1 MGGQE
6 GQKFEC
12 NDKHIDIQN
21 RLRESR
27 TEGFT
32 RLPPSQHNNCAVLQ
46 YHIVRAV
53 QIQRESRIAPIT
65 QKRENSRRNGKI
77 QVRA

>member
-1 MGGQE
+1 MGDQT

-27 TEGFT
+27 GNSFT
-32 RLPPSQHNNCAVLQ
+32 RLPPTRHHNCAEAQ

-53 QIQRESRIAPIT
+53 RNREKVA
-65 QKRENSRRNGKI
+65 
-77 QVRA
+77 

>member
-1 MGGQE
+1 MDGQA

-12 NDKHIDIQN
+12 HDKHIDIQK

-32 RLPPSQHNNCAVLQ
+32 RLPPTQHHNCAEPQ
-46 YHIVRAV
+46 
-53 QIQRESRIAPIT
+53 
-65 QKRENSRRNGKI
+65 
-77 QVRA
+77 